1 MLKVQGLS
9 QIVQSGVWRQSI
21 EILNDDDHVIGFVD
35 RERTRSGT
43 FTTTRNL
50 QGDVME
56 GECLEWLLRQ
66 TA

>member
-21 EILNDDDHVIGFVD
+21 EILNEDRVIGFVE
-35 RERTRSGT
+35 REKSRCGT
-43 FTTTRNL
+43 YTTTRNL

>member
-21 EILNDDDHVIGFVD
+21 EILNEDRVIGFVD
-35 RERTRSGT
+35 REKTRSGT
-43 FTTTRNL
+43 YTTTRNL

>member
-1 MLKVQGLS
+1 MLKVQGLC
-9 QIVQSGVWRQSI
+9 QIVQSGVWRQNF
-21 EILNDDDHVIGFVD
+21 EIVVDDHIIGFVD
-35 RERTRSGT
+35 FERTRTDT

-50 QGDVME
+50 QGDIME

>member
-1 MLKVQGLS
+1 MLKVQGLC
-9 QIVQSGVWRQSI
+9 QIVQSGVWRQSF
-21 EILNDDDHVIGFVD
+21 EIRFDDRVIGFVD
-35 RERTRSGT
+35 FERTRSGT

-56 GECLEWLLRQ
+56 GECLAWLVRQ

>member
-1 MLKVQGLS
+1 MLKVDGPC
-9 QIVQSGVWRQSI
+9 QIIRSGEWKQSI
-21 EILNDDDHVIGFVD
+21 AILNDGCVIGYVD
-35 RERTRSGT
+35 RERTRSGKCT
-43 FTTTRNL
+43 KTRNL

>member
-9 QIVQSGVWRQSI
+9 QIIQSGVWRQSI
-21 EILNDDDHVIGFVD
+21 EILHEDRIIGYVD
-35 RERTRSGT
+35 RERSRSGT

>member
-1 MLKVQGLS
+1 MLKVQGLC
-9 QIVQSGVWRQSI
+9 QIVQSGVWRQNF
-21 EILNDDDHVIGFVD
+21 EILNDDRVIGFVD
-35 RERTRSGT
+35 YERTRSGI

-50 QGDVME
+50 RGDVME

>member
-21 EILNDDDHVIGFVD
+21 EILDDNRVIGFVD

-66 TA
+66 TG

>member
-9 QIVQSGVWRQSI
+9 EIVQSGVWRQRF
-21 EILNDDDHVIGFVD
+21 EILHDDRIIGFVD
-35 RERTRSGT
+35 RERTRSGI

-50 QGDVME
+50 QGDVIE
-56 GECLEWLLRQ
+56 GECLEWLLHQ

>member
-21 EILNDDDHVIGFVD
+21 EILNEDRVIGFVD

-43 FTTTRNL
+43 YTTTRNL

>member
-1 MLKVQGLS
+1 MLKVLGLS
-9 QIVQSGVWRQSI
+9 QIVQSGVWRQSF
-21 EILNDDDHVIGFVD
+21 EIFYDDRIIGFVV
-35 RERTRSGT
+35 RERTRSGI